1 MSLMFIMRGI
11 PSSGKTTTALKLW
24 NTLGNA
30 VLCSA
35 DHYFGGTPEEY
46 KANFH
51 WNKLAAAHAAC
62 MANAEGA
69 IRQGSHV
76 IVDNCNVKHEHY
88 KPYLSLAE
96 RSSYTPIIV
105 ESAWSEWRDRIKPAI
120 LAYQERGTGPMNKL
134 DEEARLVAE
143 ECANRNAYTHGCP
156 AHTILKMMREW
167 ET

>member
-1 MSLMFIMRGI
+1 MGLLFIMRGI

-35 DHYFGGTPEEY
+35 DHYFGSNPEEY

-51 WNKLAAAHAAC
+51 WSKLGAAHAAC

-88 KPYLSLAE
+88 APYVALAE

-105 ESAWSEWRDRIKPAI
+105 ESAWSEWLDRIKPAI
-120 LAYQERGTGPMNKL
+120 LKGSR
-134 DEEARLVAE
+134 EEQVAIAE
-143 ECANRNAYTHGCP
+143 ECSNRNAYTHGCP

-167 ET
+167 EA